1 MTYLDFIILGIV
13 LLSAVIS
20 VLRGFVKE
28 AVSLISWVLAFW
40 VSATFAGKLSTLLP
54 DAIVAEQLR
63 VALSFAIL
71 FLATLLVGGLANYL
85 ISTFVSRSGL
95 SGTDRALGVVFGV
108 LRGVVVVAA
117 LALLAGLTNLT
128 SDAVWTESLLVE
140 HFQVVAMWIRDYLP
154 QDVANNFVF

>member
-1 MTYLDFIILGIV
+1 MSYLDFIILGIV

-63 VALSFAIL
+63 VAISFAIL

-128 SDAVWTESLLVE
+128 SDPVWTESLLVE

>member
-1 MTYLDFIILGIV
+1 M
-13 LLSAVIS
+13 
-20 VLRGFVKE
+20 
-28 AVSLISWVLAFW
+28 
-40 VSATFAGKLSTLLP
+40 
-54 DAIVAEQLR
+54 
-63 VALSFAIL
+63 
-71 FLATLLVGGLANYL
+71 
-85 ISTFVSRSGL
+85 

-140 HFQVVAMWIRDYLP
+140 HFQVVATWIRDYLP